1 MKPQA
6 AALRSRSIGHGDALP
21 QTKPNKTLI
30 LVHGRGFKPART
42 ELETLWLRA
51 LRAGLQRDAPDAAA
65 ALDRCTVRFVYYGDE
80 SRDVLAASGRRYDP
94 ALDLA
99 DLNNTVAALAA
110 LSKTKQFRRE
120 HYERLPGKTP
130 LKEFLADIG
139 APALSV
145 LGLKERALERFM
157 PELADYWRPDRSTL
171 RAVDSRLR
179 SVVGEAIERGDDVAL
194 VSHCV
199 GCVIAYNA
207 LLSLSRDVAT
217 QSTNNKVALWLT
229 LGAPLGDESVK
240 RRLDGAAA
248 DARGRYP
255 ANVVAWTN
263 VAAEDDYVC
272 HDDSL
277 ADDYRSMLEQRLISR
292 IEDVRIYNLA
302 VRYGRSNPH
311 CAFGYLIHPRVS
323 RAIARWLGVETLA
336 AAD

>member
-1 MKPQA
+1 
-6 AALRSRSIGHGDALP
+6 LP
-21 QTKPNKTLI
+21 QTTPNKTLI
-30 LVHGRGFKPART
+30 LVHGRGFKPAKA
-42 ELETLWLRA
+42 ELEALWLRA

-65 ALDRCTVRFVYYGDE
+65 ALDHCTVQFVYYGDE
-80 SRDVLAASGRRYDP
+80 IHDVLTANGRSYDP

-99 DLNNTVAALAA
+99 DLNNTVAALTA

-145 LGLKERALERFM
+145 LGLKDRALERFM
-157 PELADYWRPDRSTL
+157 PELADYWRAEGSVL
-171 RAVDSRLR
+171 RAVDARLR
-179 SVVGEAIERGDDVAL
+179 SVVGEAIERGDDIAL

-207 LLSLSRDVAT
+207 LLSLSRDAAT
-217 QSTNNKVALWLT
+217 QSRNHKVALWLT

-248 DARGRYP
+248 DPRERYP

-263 VAAEDDYVC
+263 LAAEDDYVC

-277 ADDYRSMLEQRLISR
+277 ADDYRSMLEERLISR
-292 IEDVRIYNLA
+292 IDDVRIYNLA
-302 VRYGRSNPH
+302 IRYGRSNPH
-311 CAFGYLIHPRVS
+311 CALGYLIHPRVS
-323 RAIARWLGVETLA
+323 RVIARWLGVETPTA
-336 AAD
+336 AE